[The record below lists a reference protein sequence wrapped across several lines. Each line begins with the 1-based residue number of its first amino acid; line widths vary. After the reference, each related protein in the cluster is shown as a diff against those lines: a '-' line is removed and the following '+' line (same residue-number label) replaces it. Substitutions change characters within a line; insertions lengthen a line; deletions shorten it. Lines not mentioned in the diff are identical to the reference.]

1 MKTVSGTTKK
11 TAKKT
16 VAKKEVAAAPAAK
29 KTVAKKESAPAAKK
43 EVVVKKEAAPAV
55 KKAPAKKVAAEKPVA
70 KKETAVKKAPAKK
83 VAAEKPVAKKE
94 TAVKKAPAKKAAVS
108 VAKKE
113 AEAPVRSS
121 RIKKLKLNKGEKKHY
136 IELLKNLR
144 KEFVS
149 QLRFHQDDALSTKK
163 DAAGERAGMAT
174 HMADLGSDNFRHDV
188 ELGLLSDEAD
198 VILMIDEALQ
208 RIEDSE
214 YGICIEC
221 GCLIA
226 PARLEAKPYA
236 RFCTKCKS
244 RHEEMEDPG
253 RRHR

>member
-1 MKTVSGTTKK
+1 MKTVSGTTKKTAKKTVAKKEVAAAPAAKK

-43 EVVVKKEAAPAV
+43 EAVVKKEAAPAV
-55 KKAPAKKVAAEKPVA
+55 KKAPAKKIAAEKPVA
-70 KKETAVKKAPAKK
+70 KKETAVKKAP
-83 VAAEKPVAKKE
+83 V
-94 TAVKKAPAKKAAVS
+94 KKAAVS

-149 QLRFHQDDALSTKK
+149 QLRFHQDDALSSKK

>member
-29 KTVAKKESAPAAKK
+29 KTVAKKESVPAAKK
-43 EVVVKKEAAPAV
+43 EAVVKKEAAPAV

-70 KKETAVKKAPAKK
+70 KKETAV
-83 VAAEKPVAKKE
+83 E
-94 TAVKKAPAKKAAVS
+94 KAPAKKAAVS

-149 QLRFHQDDALSTKK
+149 QLRFHQDDALSSKK

-174 HMADLGSDNFRHDV
+174 HMADLATDNFRHEI
-188 ELGLLSDEAD
+188 ELGLLSDEGD
-198 VILMIDEALQ
+198 VVLMIDEALQ
-208 RIEDSE
+208 RIENQE
-214 YGICIEC
+214 YGVCLEC
-221 GCLIA
+221 GCEIH
-226 PARLEAKPYA
+226 PERLEAKPYA
-236 RFCTKCKS
+236 RYCTSCKS
-244 RHEEMEDPG
+244 KMEATEDPT
-253 RRHR
+253 RRSR

>member
-29 KTVAKKESAPAAKK
+29 KTVAKKESAQAAKK
-43 EVVVKKEAAPAV
+43 EAVVKKEAAPAV
-55 KKAPAKKVAAEKPVA
+55 KKAPAKKI
-70 KKETAVKKAPAKK
+70 
-83 VAAEKPVAKKE
+83 AAEKPVAKKE

-149 QLRFHQDDALSTKK
+149 QLRFHQDDALSSKK